1 MQVQPRDRRAK
12 GKTGHLT
19 TVATP
24 MKVRKAVIPVAG
36 LGTRFLPATK
46 TVPKE
51 LLPIVDVPSIQY
63 VVQEAVDAGIQ
74 EIIFVTG
81 RGKDGIEDHFDEAPE
96 LEQILAERGQ
106 TEMVA
111 MLRRIA
117 EMTEVVSVRQKKPL
131 GLGHAVLC
139 ARDLVGNE
147 PFAVMLADD
156 LIDSEVP
163 CIRQLLEIFEEKK
176 ESVIAL
182 MKVPEEEVHRYGVIR
197 GKEVN
202 KGLYQV
208 EATVE
213 KPPAR
218 EAPSR
223 MAIIGR
229 YILRPEIFAILENLP
244 AGKGGEIQLTD
255 GLSQLVQDRK
265 VFGCEF
271 QGERYDIGD
280 KLGFVR
286 ATVAYALKRSDLR
299 DRVVEYLRTTIS

>member
-1 MQVQPRDRRAK
+1 
-12 GKTGHLT
+12 
-19 TVATP
+19 

-51 LLPIVDVPSIQY
+51 LLPIVDIPSIQY

-81 RGKDGIEDHFDEAPE
+81 RGKDSIEDHFDEAPE
-96 LEQILAERGQ
+96 LEQVLTDRGH
-106 TEMVA
+106 TEMVKA
-111 MLRRIA
+111 LRRIA

-156 LIDSEVP
+156 LIDNGTP
-163 CIRQLLEIFEEKK
+163 CIKQLLDIFDDKK

-182 MKVPEEEVHRYGVIR
+182 MQVPLEDVHQYGVI
-197 GKEVN
+197 
-202 KGLYQV
+202 KGTEITKRLYQI

-213 KPPAR
+213 KPAAS

-229 YILRPEIFAILENLP
+229 YVLRAEIFDILQKQP
-244 AGKGGEIQLTD
+244 PGRGGEIQLTD
-255 GLSQLVQDRK
+255 GLAQLVRERQ
-265 VFGCEF
+265 VFGCQF
-271 QGERYDIGD
+271 LGDRYDIGD
-280 KLGFVR
+280 KFGFVR
-286 ATVAYALKRSDLR
+286 ATVAYALKRPDLKT
-299 DRVVEYLRTTIS
+299 RVKDYLKSVVYE

>member
-1 MQVQPRDRRAK
+1 
-12 GKTGHLT
+12 
-19 TVATP
+19 
-24 MKVRKAVIPVAG
+24 

-63 VVQEAVDAGIQ
+63 VVQEAVDAGIE

-81 RGKDGIEDHFDEAPE
+81 RGKDGIEDHFDDAPE
-96 LEQILAERGQ
+96 LEQVLADRGQ
-106 TEMVA
+106 HELVK

-139 ARDLVGNE
+139 ARDLVGDE

-156 LIDSEVP
+156 LIDSDKP
-163 CIRQLLEIFEEKK
+163 CIRQLLEIFEQTE
-176 ESVIAL
+176 ESVVAL
-182 MKVPEEEVHRYGVIR
+182 MEVPEMDVHQYGIIK
-197 GKEVN
+197 GKVLKER
-202 KGLYQV
+202 LYQI

-213 KPPAR
+213 KPPAK

-229 YILRPEIFAILENLP
+229 YVLRPEIFSILQKLP
-244 AGKGGEIQLTD
+244 SGKGGEIQLTD
-255 GLSQLVQDRK
+255 GLAQLVCERK
-265 VFGCEF
+265 VYGCEF
-271 QGERYDIGD
+271 LGDRYDIGD
-280 KLGFVR
+280 KFGFVR
-286 ATVAYALKRSDLR
+286 ATVAYALKRPDLK
-299 DRVVEYLRTTIS
+299 DKVFEYLKSTIS

>member
-1 MQVQPRDRRAK
+1 
-12 GKTGHLT
+12 
-19 TVATP
+19 
-24 MKVRKAVIPVAG
+24 MKLRKAVIPVAG

-63 VVQEAVDAGIQ
+63 VVQEAVDAGIE

-96 LEQILAERGQ
+96 LEQVLADRGND
-106 TEMVA
+106 EMVKV
-111 MLRRIA
+111 LRRIA

-156 LIDSEVP
+156 LIDSATP
-163 CIRQLLEIFEEKK
+163 CIRQLLDIFQSTN

-182 MKVPEEEVHRYGVIR
+182 MEVPQTEVHQYGVIK
-197 GKEVN
+197 GKVMKERLYEVE
-202 KGLYQV
+202 GM
-208 EATVE
+208 VE
-213 KPPAR
+213 KPPAKD
-218 EAPSR
+218 APSR

-229 YILRPEIFAILENLP
+229 YVLRPEIFSILQNLP
-244 AGKGGEIQLTD
+244 SGKGGEIQLTD
-255 GLSQLVQDRK
+255 GLAQLLRERK
-265 VFGCEF
+265 IYGCEF
-271 QGERYDIGD
+271 SGDRYDIGD
-280 KLGFVR
+280 KFGFVR
-286 ATVAYALKRSDLR
+286 ATVAYALKRADLR
-299 DRVVEYLRTTIS
+299 DKVREYLKSAKY

>member
-1 MQVQPRDRRAK
+1 
-12 GKTGHLT
+12 
-19 TVATP
+19 
-24 MKVRKAVIPVAG
+24 MKLRKAVIPVAG

-51 LLPIVDVPSIQY
+51 LLPIVDIPSIQY
-63 VVQEAVDAGIQ
+63 VVQEAVDAGIE

-96 LEQILAERGQ
+96 LEQVLAERGQ
-106 TEMVA
+106 QEMVK
-111 MLRRIA
+111 MLRSIA

-156 LIDSEVP
+156 LIDSETP
-163 CIRQLLEIFEEKK
+163 CIRQLLDIFQSTH
-176 ESVIAL
+176 ESVVAL
-182 MKVPEEEVHRYGVIR
+182 MEVPQTEVHHYGVIKGTLLEKR
-197 GKEVN
+197 FYEV
-202 KGLYQV
+202 Q
-208 EATVE
+208 AMVE
-213 KPPAR
+213 KPHAK

-229 YILRPEIFAILENLP
+229 YVLRPEIFPILQNLP

-255 GLSQLVQDRK
+255 GLAQLVSERK

-271 QGERYDIGD
+271 IGDRYDIGD
-280 KLGFVR
+280 KFGFVR
-286 ATVAYALKRSDLR
+286 ATVAYALKRPDLKDKVR
-299 DRVVEYLRTTIS
+299 QYLKSAQY

>member
-1 MQVQPRDRRAK
+1 LFDSLRYDS
-12 GKTGHLT
+12 
-19 TVATP
+19 

-63 VVQEAVDAGIQ
+63 VVQEAVDAGIE
-74 EIIFVTG
+74 EIIFLTG
-81 RGKDGIEDHFDEAPE
+81 RGKDSIEDHFDDAPE
-96 LEQILAERGQ
+96 LEQVLTDRGL
-106 TEMVA
+106 TEMVK

-139 ARDLVGNE
+139 ARDLVGDE

-156 LIDSEVP
+156 LIDSDVP
-163 CIRQLLEIFEEKK
+163 CIRQRLEIFQDRN
-176 ESVIAL
+176 ESVVAL
-182 MKVPEEEVHRYGVIR
+182 MEVPDTEVHQYGVIK
-197 GKEVN
+197 GNVIKER
-202 KGLYQV
+202 LYQI

-213 KPPAR
+213 KPLAKD
-218 EAPSR
+218 APSR

-229 YILRPEIFAILENLP
+229 YVLRAEIFSILQKLP
-244 AGKGGEIQLTD
+244 PGKGGEIQLTD
-255 GLSQLVQDRK
+255 GLAQLVRERK

-271 QGERYDIGD
+271 LGDRYDIGD
-280 KLGFVR
+280 KFGFVR
-286 ATVAYALKRSDLR
+286 ATVAYALKRPDLK
-299 DRVVEYLRTTIS
+299 DKVLEYLKTTTS

>member
-1 MQVQPRDRRAK
+1 
-12 GKTGHLT
+12 
-19 TVATP
+19 
-24 MKVRKAVIPVAG
+24 MKLRKAVIPVAG

-51 LLPIVDVPSIQY
+51 LLPIIDIPSIQY
-63 VVQEAVDAGIQ
+63 VVQEAVDSGIQ

-81 RGKDGIEDHFDEAPE
+81 RGKDAIEDHFDEAPE
-96 LEQILAERGQ
+96 LEQILAERGLME
-106 TEMVA
+106 TVE
-111 MLRRIA
+111 MLRRIVG
-117 EMTEVVSVRQKKPL
+117 MTEVVSVRQKKPL

-156 LIDSEVP
+156 LIDGGIP
-163 CIRQLLEIFEEKK
+163 CIRQLLEIFEEKQ

-182 MKVPEEEVHRYGVIR
+182 MEVPQEDVHRYGVI
-197 GKEVN
+197 
-202 KGLYQV
+202 KGNELKKRLYQV

-213 KPPAR
+213 KPSAKD
-218 EAPSR
+218 APSR

-229 YILRPEIFAILENLP
+229 YILRPEIFGILEKLP

-255 GLSQLVQDRK
+255 GLAQLVRERK

-271 QGERYDIGD
+271 QGDRYDIGD
-280 KLGFVR
+280 KFGFVR
-286 ATVAYALKRSDLR
+286 ATVAYALKRPDMK
-299 DRVVEYLRTTIS
+299 DRVLDYLKTTVQ

>member
-1 MQVQPRDRRAK
+1 
-12 GKTGHLT
+12 
-19 TVATP
+19 
-24 MKVRKAVIPVAG
+24 MKVKKAVIPVAG

-63 VVQEAVDAGIQ
+63 VVQEAVDAGIE

-81 RGKDGIEDHFDEAPE
+81 RGKDGIEDHFDDAPE
-96 LEQILAERGQ
+96 LEQVLADRGQ
-106 TEMVA
+106 HELVK

-139 ARDLVGNE
+139 ARDLVGDE

-156 LIDSEVP
+156 LIDSDKP
-163 CIRQLLEIFEEKK
+163 CIRQLLEIFEQTE
-176 ESVIAL
+176 ESVVAL
-182 MKVPEEEVHRYGVIR
+182 MEVPETDVHQYGIIK
-197 GKEVN
+197 GKVLKER
-202 KGLYQV
+202 LYQI

-213 KPPAR
+213 KPPAK

-229 YILRPEIFAILENLP
+229 YVLRPEIFSILQKLP
-244 AGKGGEIQLTD
+244 SGKGGEIQLTD
-255 GLSQLVQDRK
+255 GLAQLVCERK
-265 VFGCEF
+265 VYGCEF
-271 QGERYDIGD
+271 LGDRYDIGD
-280 KLGFVR
+280 KFGFVR
-286 ATVAYALKRSDLR
+286 ATVAYALKRPDLK
-299 DRVVEYLRTTIS
+299 DKVFEYLKSTTS